1 VTVQLLDEKSMN
13 SYLDEGSPDQ
23 SASKGADDSID
34 GVYEDG
40 PPLITL
46 RSSMPDDELEYT
58 VAHEYGHYVWQTELT
73 AVQRKQFNRI
83 YSTEKRR
90 GRLVSDYAAF
100 SVNEGFAEAFA
111 TYSTC
116 PSMLKAKDPL
126 SFDFI
131 DTLMASASQQP
142 ALVANT
148 TATGQMVARD

>member
-1 VTVQLLDEKSMN
+1 
-13 SYLDEGSPDQ
+13 
-23 SASKGADDSID
+23 
-34 GVYEDG
+34 
-40 PPLITL
+40 
-46 RSSMPDDELEYT
+46 
-58 VAHEYGHYVWQTELT
+58 
-73 AVQRKQFNRI
+73 
-83 YSTEKRR
+83 
-90 GRLVSDYAAF
+90 LVSDYAAF